1 MATPAEKLAEALK
14 VLQTIQDKGI
24 VAIKSDDLSRTN
36 KDRLITNGFIR
47 EVVRGWYIAVNPE
60 EKKGNSTSWFTSYW
74 GFCSRFL
81 EDRYGDEYCISAE
94 QSLLLHSGNEVVP
107 NQMIIRSVKGTNNL
121 TQLLFNT
128 SLFSMKSPLSE
139 LESVEIKNGLRIL
152 NLPSSIIYGSPSIF
166 VSNPID
172 VRTALSMINDASE
185 ILSLLL
191 DKGHSLKAGRIVG
204 AFRNILLRLIVS
216 HDSLAI
222 PEVSPARYTF
232 SPTSISSISSL
243 APAAM
248 IISNVASM
256 ISGPIPS
263 PLATV
268 ILFIFYGLFLVV
280 QKSAA

>member
-121 TQLLFNT
+121 TQLLFNN
-128 SLFSMKSPLSE
+128 S
-139 LESVEIKNGLRIL
+139 
-152 NLPSSIIYGSPSIF
+152 
-166 VSNPID
+166 
-172 VRTALSMINDASE
+172 ALAE
-185 ILSLLL
+185 
-191 DKGHSLKAGRIVG
+191 
-204 AFRNILLRLIVS
+204 
-216 HDSLAI
+216 
-222 PEVSPARYTF
+222 P
-232 SPTSISSISSL
+232 
-243 APAAM
+243 
-248 IISNVASM
+248 
-256 ISGPIPS
+256 
-263 PLATV
+263 
-268 ILFIFYGLFLVV
+268 
-280 QKSAA
+280 